1 VCCCQ
6 PHPLCRSSLFS
17 FLQAFKPFLDDFLD
31 PLFRSLTCGHRLC
44 EAAAGRCAG
53 ALRDLIGPGIFAGRL
68 ADHQRRLLE
77 TSPDVPPPAG
87 RFSPGSMV
95 TPQSVLTGRA

>member
-1 VCCCQ
+1 M
-6 PHPLCRSSLFS
+6 S

-31 PLFRSLTCGHRLC
+31 PLFRSLGCGHRLC

-68 ADHQRRLLE
+68 ADDQRRLLE

-87 RFSPGSMV
+87 RFVVPGSLV